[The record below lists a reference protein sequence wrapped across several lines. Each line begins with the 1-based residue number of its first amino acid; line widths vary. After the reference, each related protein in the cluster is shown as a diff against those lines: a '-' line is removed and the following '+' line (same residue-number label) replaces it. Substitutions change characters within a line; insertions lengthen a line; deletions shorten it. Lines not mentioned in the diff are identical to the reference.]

1 MLREQLDAHVEDVQS
16 DAWMQAQK
24 QVARRDVTGQT
35 LGELPERIEV
45 MQAGG
50 MPVFG
55 YVGLKREGDRVDV
68 CLFKRADEAE
78 GETQAG
84 WMRLCEREMRD
95 EMRALKRSLGDLPF
109 GGKRD
114 ALRKGA
120 YENLMVHL
128 FSRDTAFPVTRQRF
142 EARVQQARLY
152 LQHLAPQLI
161 QAMGSLFE
169 THREIRLLRGG
180 YPEMEADL
188 ARLMPLDFLRQ
199 TPYDQVLHLSRF
211 LKAIV
216 IRGERAM
223 LDPMK
228 DRQKVEQVQPFQ
240 DAVDELMDS
249 ELTGAKRD
257 AVNALRWMMEE
268 FRVSVFAQELGTAQ
282 KVSPKRLY
290 DKLEQVRGM
299 A

>member
-1 MLREQLDAHVEDVQS
+1 
-16 DAWMQAQK
+16 
-24 QVARRDVTGQT
+24 
-35 LGELPERIEV
+35 
-45 MQAGG
+45 
-50 MPVFG
+50 
-55 YVGLKREGDRVDV
+55 
-68 CLFKRADEAE
+68 
-78 GETQAG
+78 
-84 WMRLCEREMRD
+84 
-95 EMRALKRSLGDLPF
+95 
-109 GGKRD
+109 
-114 ALRKGA
+114 
-120 YENLMVHL
+120 
-128 FSRDTAFPVTRQRF
+128 
-142 EARVQQARLY
+142 
-152 LQHLAPQLI
+152 
-161 QAMGSLFE
+161 
-169 THREIRLLRGG
+169 
-180 YPEMEADL
+180 MEADL